1 MSAACDAPTTVTA
14 GPDKISLD
22 SDDTDEMGSNSSI
35 YRYGP
40 ATDASFHSK
49 SDQSIPE
56 SLSAATDERTS
67 EPHRQLDNPQD
78 PQEQPSRKRKTDD
91 RQGDGEPKRDDKA
104 GAETTAE
111 RSKKVKLDSI
121 TGISAPAVKKPLPS
135 DRSLLPV
142 EIWHYIFTF
151 CPPKTLGNLMGVNK
165 LFHSYLDPSSCTPSI
180 SQESWATPGPAVVL
194 KPDSLWKASRR
205 AFWPYMPA
213 PLKSM
218 SELDMWKLAC
228 SSACHHCGKHAG
240 DAAHAT
246 AESSPGPGMDRV
258 IVVWPFATR
267 TCGPCLVKNSV
278 KEIDLLLSSS
288 TPSAL
293 MVAIPFVLLTDR
305 LDAYSASMAERG
317 QLPKEAQ
324 YTKLFW
330 KECVDRL
337 KKEFL
342 EVKALGM
349 ATTEEWL
356 KGLEDRG
363 VELRQDSSRWE
374 NYASS
379 GGIDRLRSKLYIGYE
394 PGVIETSS
402 TSMPDQPH
410 ISEPANRQP
419 TITSGASAGKLDL
432 RGTLEMIRIW
442 IDKSCADIAM
452 GTGLAS
458 LPPRTNIGSKHE
470 RTREEVAELKAA
482 RRAEIE
488 RRAALLDPPMQPTL
502 LVHIPSFQAAT
513 QIITP
518 VDDSSWELLKPRLLA
533 QRADAEQREREAAL
547 QATLQQE
554 LAERRRAAD
563 ANKDDEVSDSDW
575 DELQGPLRARI
586 SRYADDFIEK
596 NWDDGDKVS
605 KDMCGEFAAS
615 VLLHVRKQF
624 YADVAKDAAAA
635 RALGKEPIVDPPK
648 GPFTQKLTLENM
660 KWIFDVKIRPH
671 TESLRKELFLCNGC
685 DANFKYYGF
694 EGVVQHYAAKHTG
707 ALSLGSIVVYWRAEW
722 PEIPPFR
729 PNPRAARQSYN
740 QAQAQIA
747 QQQKNGSTRHVYP
760 PYQTGLP
767 SIPPQHG
774 PTYPPAPAAAPY
786 VAPPFPE
793 TYQGGA
799 QGSSY
804 APPSFGP
811 GQQVYGPPA
820 YQAPAVPYHPQ
831 YPGPPVLAG
840 AYPPSGYGPAPPSI
854 APLQPIPQ
862 PPAGGYSH
870 SHGGYQSNPGYV
882 YGGGQPGPDRYRAQ
896 LEEMS
901 KLSRELWNSTSSV
914 KDLPGSARLQAIIYH
929 MAKRFHAKFNE
940 PAPLTMFIDGLSGNK
955 DMRPV
960 RNVNGLLCKLCHT
973 GYVNPPPTEQDRK
986 SFSMPQLVNHFQS
999 RHVEPAIAMGEHA
1012 PVPEWTSDMIL
1023 LPDLAGM
1030 QALRRSASSDKQK
1043 EKLLG
1048 ESLPQIFE
1056 APVPPS
1062 NNAHLPRESRWP
1074 SASETTSS
1082 LQDSSLDKR
1091 EKFYDSGSLTADSR
1105 AMNGHANG
1113 NKFGAI
1119 GDGAPKSSHGTQAQQ
1134 GQDGRNKKKKN
1145 GSKGNNVGSGHYRAV
1160 DDWAPRPNT
1169 AGPKLYDS
1177 VYGDD
1182 DSHRQGDEVRAMWA
1196 GDRAQSVSRERPAP
1210 IGSELENGTIRPLG
1224 HTRQSMSLS
1233 RPSLPSKPPTKE
1245 LIPSP
1250 TFRQQ
1255 HRPPA
1260 PPTHQAPN
1268 AFEREGSDPL
1278 AALELYLDQERNR
1291 AAANMSQQ
1299 PATKSYADDPRRDSE
1314 TYPGPQTQ
1322 YRRYS
1327 SGRADERRRSRSPGP
1342 RFVRYADEGPSEHY
1356 RERSPPPQHGEPPYG
1371 HRAGLSQDLQ
1381 SYERMSPF
1389 ASRDYYGIHEE
1400 ERRSRPPVEYET
1412 YELIR
1417 ARDAQG
1423 EYYIRRPVVRRG
1435 PEPELYY
1442 AGSNA
1447 RPPASER
1454 PVYRESTY
1462 PAYDQPAGANYP
1474 PPVSRQSAHS
1484 MYDSRA
1490 PAPFVRQESVSH
1502 SRPHTGFAEEYD
1514 PRYPSAPPQPIG
1526 SGRPRYL

>member
-1 MSAACDAPTTVTA
+1 MHDPTASSGSSFSPETLATSAACDAQMTVAA
-14 GPDKISLD
+14 GPDKTSLH
-22 SDDTDEMGSNSSI
+22 SDGTDEMGSNSSI
-35 YRYGP
+35 YRDGLDTT

-49 SDQSIPE
+49 SDYSIPE
-56 SLSAATDERTS
+56 SPSAADERTS
-67 EPHRQLDNPQD
+67 DPSRQHDHPHD

-91 RQGDGEPKRDDKA
+91 RQGHGESKQDDKPE
-104 GAETTAE
+104 AETTAD

-121 TGISAPAVKKPLPS
+121 TGTPAPAVKRPLPL
-135 DRSLLPV
+135 DRSLLPA

-165 LFHSYLDPSSCTPSI
+165 LFHSYLDPSSCIPSK
-180 SQESWATPGPAVVL
+180 SQESPTTLGPAAVL

-205 AFWPYMPA
+205 AFWPCMPA

-228 SSACHHCGKHAG
+228 SSACHHCGKRAG

-246 AESSPGPGMDRV
+246 TESSPGPGMDRV
-258 IVVWPFATR
+258 AVVWPFATR

-305 LDAYSASMAERG
+305 LDAYSFSMAERG

-337 KKEFL
+337 KEEFF

-356 KGLEDRG
+356 KGLERRG
-363 VELRQDSSRWE
+363 VELQQDSSRWE
-374 NYASS
+374 NYAIS

-394 PGVIETSS
+394 PESVQTLS
-402 TSMPDQPH
+402 TSMPNQTH
-410 ISEPANRQP
+410 ISRSFSSQP
-419 TITSGASAGKLDL
+419 TVTSVAS
-432 RGTLEMIRIW
+432 
-442 IDKSCADIAM
+442 S
-452 GTGLAS
+452 GLAS

-482 RRAEIE
+482 RRVEIE
-488 RRAALLDPPMQPTL
+488 RRAALLDPPMQPSL

-518 VDDSSWELLKPRLLA
+518 LDDSSWELLKPRLLA

-563 ANKDDEVSDSDW
+563 ANKDDEASDSDW

-586 SRYADDFIEK
+586 SRYADEFIEK

-635 RALGKEPIVDPPK
+635 RALGKEPTVDPPK

-747 QQQKNGSTRHVYP
+747 QQQKNGQMRHGYP
-760 PYQTGLP
+760 TYQTPLP
-767 SIPPQHG
+767 SVPPQHG
-774 PTYPPAPAAAPY
+774 PAYPVPPAAAPY
-786 VAPPFPE
+786 VAPLYPE
-793 TYQGGA
+793 PYQGGA
-799 QGSSY
+799 PGPSY
-804 APPSFGP
+804 VLPSFGP

-820 YQAPAVPYHPQ
+820 YQAPPGPYHAQ
-831 YPGPPVLAG
+831 YPGPPVPAPV
-840 AYPPSGYGPAPPSI
+840 YTPSGYGPAPPSI
-854 APLQPIPQ
+854 APPQPAPQ

-870 SHGGYQSNPGYV
+870 GHGAYQNNPGYV
-882 YGGGQPGPDRYRAQ
+882 YGGGQPGPDRYRVQ
-896 LEEMS
+896 LEEMA

-999 RHVEPAIAMGEHA
+999 RHVEPAIATGQHT

-1056 APVPPS
+1056 ATAPHS
-1062 NNAHLPRESRWP
+1062 NNSHPPRESRWLNAP
-1074 SASETTSS
+1074 ETHNS
-1082 LQDSSLDKR
+1082 LQDASLDRRGKL
-1091 EKFYDSGSLTADSR
+1091 YDSTSLADDSR
-1105 AMNGHANG
+1105 ATNGHANG

-1119 GDGAPKSSHGTQAQQ
+1119 GDGAPKSSHGTQLQQ
-1134 GQDGRNKKKKN
+1134 GQDGRNKKKKH
-1145 GSKGNNVGSGHYRAV
+1145 GSKGHNCSGTYRPA
-1160 DDWAPRPNT
+1160 DDWVARANPGG
-1169 AGPKLYDS
+1169 AKAYDS
-1177 VYGDD
+1177 IYGDE
-1182 DSHRQGDEVRAMWA
+1182 DSHRQGDEVRAMWVA
-1196 GDRAQSVSRERPAP
+1196 DREQSVSRERPAQ
-1210 IGSELENGTIRPLG
+1210 IGPELENGTIKPHGQL
-1224 HTRQSMSLS
+1224 RQSMSLS
-1233 RPSLPSKPPTKE
+1233 RPSLPSKPPTQG

-1250 TFRQQ
+1250 SFRQQ
-1255 HRPPA
+1255 HQPPA
-1260 PPTHQAPN
+1260 PPAHQAPN

-1299 PATKSYADDPRRDSE
+1299 PATKSYGDDPRRDSD
-1314 TYPGPQTQ
+1314 TYTGPQTQ

-1342 RFVRYADEGPSEHY
+1342 RFIRYADEAPPEHY
-1356 RERSPPPQHGEPPYG
+1356 RERSPPPPHGEPPYG
-1371 HRAGLSQDLQ
+1371 HRASLSQDLPP
-1381 SYERMSPF
+1381 YDRVPPM
-1389 ASRDYYGIHEE
+1389 ASREYYGIHEE

-1423 EYYIRRPVVRRG
+1423 EYYIRRPVIRRG
-1435 PEPELYY
+1435 LEPDLYH

-1447 RPPASER
+1447 RPPAAER
-1454 PVYRESTY
+1454 RVYRESSY
-1462 PAYDQPAGANYP
+1462 PAYDRLAGANYHP
-1474 PPVSRQSAHS
+1474 SVSRQSAHS
-1484 MYDSRA
+1484 IYDSRG
-1490 PAPFVRQESVSH
+1490 PAPFVRQEPASH
-1502 SRPHTGFAEEYD
+1502 PRPDTGFAEEYD
-1514 PRYPSAPPQPIG
+1514 PRYPSAPPPPIG
-1526 SGRPRYL
+1526 SGRPRYM

>member
-1 MSAACDAPTTVTA
+1 MHDSTASPGSSLGPEGFATSAAGDAPTTVA
-14 GPDKISLD
+14 SGPDKISLD
-22 SDDTDEMGSNSSI
+22 SDGTDEMGSNSSI
-35 YRYGP
+35 YRDGQDTT
-40 ATDASFHSK
+40 ATTDASFHSK
-49 SDQSIPE
+49 SDHSIPD
-56 SLSAATDERTS
+56 SLSAASDEQTS
-67 EPHRQLDNPQD
+67 EPHRQLDHLQD
-78 PQEQPSRKRKTDD
+78 AQEQPSRKRKTDD
-91 RQGDGEPKRDDKA
+91 RQGDGEPKQDDDRL
-104 GAETTAE
+104 GPETTAE

-121 TGISAPAVKKPLPS
+121 IGTPAPAAKEPLPL
-135 DRSLLPV
+135 DRSLLPA

-180 SQESWATPGPAVVL
+180 SQESSTTLRLAVVL

-205 AFWPYMPA
+205 AFWPCMPA

-228 SSACHHCGKHAG
+228 SSACHHCGKRVG
-240 DAAHAT
+240 NAAHAT
-246 AESSPGPGMDRV
+246 TASSPGPGMDSV
-258 IVVWPFATR
+258 AVVWPFATR

-305 LDAYSASMAERG
+305 LDAYSTTMAERG
-317 QLPKEAQ
+317 LLPKEAQ

-330 KECVDRL
+330 KESVDRL

-356 KGLEDRG
+356 KGLEGRG
-363 VELRQDSSRWE
+363 VELQQDSSRWE

-394 PGVIETSS
+394 PEAIEISS
-402 TSMPDQPH
+402 TSIPTQAH
-410 ISEPANRQP
+410 ISG
-419 TITSGASAGKLDL
+419 SASAQ
-432 RGTLEMIRIW
+432 TTV
-442 IDKSCADIAM
+442 SSVANSAVA
-452 GTGLAS
+452 TGLAS
-458 LPPRTNIGSKHE
+458 LPPRTNIGTKHE

-488 RRAALLDPPMQPTL
+488 RRAALLDPPIQPTL

-518 VDDSSWELLKPRLLA
+518 LDDSSWELLKPRLLA

-747 QQQKNGSTRHVYP
+747 QQQKTGQIRHGYP
-760 PYQTGLP
+760 PYQNGLP

-774 PTYPPAPAAAPY
+774 PTYPPPPAAAPY
-786 VAPPFPE
+786 VAPPYPE

-799 QGSSY
+799 PGPSY
-804 APPSFGP
+804 VPPSFGP

-820 YQAPAVPYHPQ
+820 YQAPPVPYHPQ
-831 YPGPPVLAG
+831 YPGPPVPAPV
-840 AYPPSGYGPAPPSI
+840 YPPSGYGPSPPNIAPP
-854 APLQPIPQ
+854 QPAPQ

-870 SHGGYQSNPGYV
+870 GHGTYPSNPGYV
-882 YGGGQPGPDRYRAQ
+882 YGGGQPGADRYRVQ
-896 LEEMS
+896 LEEMA

-999 RHVEPAIAMGEHA
+999 RHVEPAIATGQHT

-1056 APVPPS
+1056 APAPPS
-1062 NNAHLPRESRWP
+1062 NNSHLAREGRWS
-1074 SASETTSS
+1074 SAPETANS
-1082 LQDSSLDKR
+1082 LPDAPLDKR
-1091 EKFYDSGSLTADSR
+1091 DNFYDSGSLAADSR

-1119 GDGAPKSSHGTQAQQ
+1119 GDGAPKSSHGAQSQQ
-1134 GQDGRNKKKKN
+1134 GQDGRNKKRRH
-1145 GSKGNNVGSGHYRAV
+1145 GSKGNNNGPGTYRPV
-1160 DDWAPRPNT
+1160 DDWAPRPNRS
-1169 AGPKLYDS
+1169 GPNVYDPI
-1177 VYGDD
+1177 YGDE
-1182 DSHRQGDEVRAMWA
+1182 DSRRQGDEVRGMWA
-1196 GDRAQSVSRERPAP
+1196 SDRAQSVSHERPAP

-1224 HTRQSMSLS
+1224 HSRQSMSLS

-1245 LIPSP
+1245 LVPSP

-1255 HRPPA
+1255 HQ

-1299 PATKSYADDPRRDSE
+1299 PATKSYADDPRRDSD

-1327 SGRADERRRSRSPGP
+1327 SGRAEERRRSRSPGP
-1342 RFVRYADEGPSEHY
+1342 RFVRYADEAPPEHY
-1356 RERSPPPQHGEPPYG
+1356 RERSPPPPHGEAPYG
-1371 HRAGLSQDLQ
+1371 HRASLSQDMP
-1381 SYERMSPF
+1381 SYDRVPPM

-1447 RPPASER
+1447 RPPAAER
-1454 PVYRESTY
+1454 SVYRESTY

-1502 SRPHTGFAEEYD
+1502 PRPDAGFAEEYD
-1514 PRYPSAPPQPIG
+1514 PRYPTAPPPPIG
-1526 SGRPRYL
+1526 SGRPRYM

>member
-1 MSAACDAPTTVTA
+1 
-14 GPDKISLD
+14 
-22 SDDTDEMGSNSSI
+22 MGSNSSI
-35 YRYGP
+35 YRDGP
-40 ATDASFHSK
+40 DSTATDASFHSK
-49 SDQSIPE
+49 SDHSIPE
-56 SLSAATDERTS
+56 SLSAASDERTS

-91 RQGDGEPKRDDKA
+91 RQGDGEPKPDDKA
-104 GAETTAE
+104 GAETAAE

-121 TGISAPAVKKPLPS
+121 TGMPVPAVKQTLPL

-165 LFHSYLDPSSCTPSI
+165 LFHSYLDPSLCTPSI
-180 SQESWATPGPAVVL
+180 SRESPTTPGPAVVL

-205 AFWPYMPA
+205 AFWPCMPA

-228 SSACHHCGKHAG
+228 SSACHHCGKRAG
-240 DAAHAT
+240 DADHAT

-258 IVVWPFATR
+258 AVVWPFATR

-337 KKEFL
+337 KNEFL

-356 KGLEDRG
+356 KGLEGRG
-363 VELRQDSSRWE
+363 VELQQDSSRWE

-394 PGVIETSS
+394 LEAIENSNTSILN
-402 TSMPDQPH
+402 QPH
-410 ISEPANRQP
+410 ISGSATTQP
-419 TITSGASAGKLDL
+419 TVTSGASTGRPDS
-432 RGTLEMIRIW
+432 RGPPKTRL
-442 IDKSCADIAM
+442 KFGLTKPCADIAVA
-452 GTGLAS
+452 TGLAS

-488 RRAALLDPPMQPTL
+488 RRAALLDPPIQPTL

-518 VDDSSWELLKPRLLA
+518 LDDSSWELLKPRLLA

-586 SRYADDFIEK
+586 SRYADDFIEN

-635 RALGKEPIVDPPK
+635 RALGKKPIVDPPK

-729 PNPRAARQSYN
+729 PNPRAARQLHN

-747 QQQKNGSTRHVYP
+747 QQQKNGQMRHVYP
-760 PYQTGLP
+760 PYQTGIA

-774 PTYPPAPAAAPY
+774 PAYPPPPPAAAPY
-786 VAPPFPE
+786 AAPPYPE

-799 QGSSY
+799 QGPSY
-804 APPSFGP
+804 VSPSFGP

-820 YQAPAVPYHPQ
+820 YQAPPMPYHPQ
-831 YPGPPVLAG
+831 YPGPPVPAG
-840 AYPPSGYGPAPPSI
+840 VYPPSGYGPAPPPI
-854 APLQPIPQ
+854 APPQ
-862 PPAGGYSH
+862 LTPQLPAGGYSH
-870 SHGGYQSNPGYV
+870 SHGPYQSNPGYG
-882 YGGGQPGPDRYRAQ
+882 YGSGQPGPDRYRVQ
-896 LEEMS
+896 LEEMA

-1056 APVPPS
+1056 TPVPPS
-1062 NNAHLPRESRWP
+1062 NNSHLARESRWP
-1074 SASETTSS
+1074 SAYEPANS
-1082 LQDSSLDKR
+1082 LQDASLDKR
-1091 EKFYDSGSLTADSR
+1091 DVFYDSASLTTDSR
-1105 AMNGHANG
+1105 AINGHANG

-1134 GQDGRNKKKKN
+1134 GQDGRNKKKKHS
-1145 GSKGNNVGSGHYRAV
+1145 SKGNNSGSGTYRAA
-1160 DDWAPRPNT
+1160 DDWAPRPDT
-1169 AGPKLYDS
+1169 GGPRACDPI
-1177 VYGDD
+1177 YGDE
-1182 DSHRQGDEVRAMWA
+1182 DSLHQGDKVRAMWA
-1196 GDRAQSVSRERPAP
+1196 PARAKSVSRERPAP
-1210 IGSELENGTIRPLG
+1210 IGSEVGKGTIRPRG

-1250 TFRQQ
+1250 IFRQQ
-1255 HRPPA
+1255 HH
-1260 PPTHQAPN
+1260 PPTTPAHQAPN

-1291 AAANMSQQ
+1291 AAANMRQQ
-1299 PATKSYADDPRRDSE
+1299 PTTKPYVDDPRRDSD
-1314 TYPGPQTQ
+1314 TFPGPQTQ

-1342 RFVRYADEGPSEHY
+1342 RFARYSDEAPPEHY
-1356 RERSPPPQHGEPPYG
+1356 RERSPPPPHVEPAYG
-1371 HRAGLSQDLQ
+1371 HRAVVSQDLLP
-1381 SYERMSPF
+1381 YDRVPPM
-1389 ASRDYYGIHEE
+1389 ASRDYYGTHEE

-1423 EYYIRRPVVRRG
+1423 EHYIRRPVLRRG
-1435 PEPELYY
+1435 PEPGLYY
-1442 AGSNA
+1442 AGTNA
-1447 RPPASER
+1447 RLPAAER
-1454 PVYRESTY
+1454 PVYPESTY
-1462 PAYDQPAGANYP
+1462 PTYDQPAGANHP
-1474 PPVSRQSAHS
+1474 PPVSRQSAHP

-1490 PAPFVRQESVSH
+1490 PAPFVRQESVPH
-1502 SRPHTGFAEEYD
+1502 SRPDTGFAEEYD
-1514 PRYPSAPPQPIG
+1514 PRYPSAPPPPIG
-1526 SGRPRYL
+1526 SGRPRYM